1 MQNNKY
7 NLVHFATKEEYNDK
21 AILDIKPRPDSL
33 LRVFM
38 VLKKLDA
45 KIEIKPQELS
55 SFERNGFSVV
65 E

>member
-1 MQNNKY
+1 
-7 NLVHFATKEEYNDK
+7 
-21 AILDIKPRPDSL
+21 
-33 LRVFM
+33 M

-65 E
+65 EWGGTEIK